1 MLMYKKKSVYP
12 ALTFINTPYKEGS
25 KMFFIKSIGSL
36 IRTQKSDFG
45 TVGGEN

>member
-12 ALTFINTPYKEGS
+12 ALTPKTSPYKEAS
-25 KMFFIKSIGSL
+25 KMFFIKSYCSL
-36 IRTQKSDFG
+36 IRTQKSNFG